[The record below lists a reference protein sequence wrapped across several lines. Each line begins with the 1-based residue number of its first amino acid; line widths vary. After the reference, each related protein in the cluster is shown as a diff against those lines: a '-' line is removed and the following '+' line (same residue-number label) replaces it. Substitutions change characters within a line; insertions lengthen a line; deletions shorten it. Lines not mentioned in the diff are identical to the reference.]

1 MAQVE
6 TLKKCFDSMDK
17 EQNGSISAT
26 AIQMIFKMLGVTV
39 QKAGLGNFRKDNKL
53 FQIYPGK
60 VQNQFWDTSLQMRPL
75 VNWGI
80 KWMPTSLNLATFAK
94 WQLVLCSKRTRR
106 GCVRSSRRL
115 SGQEFCLVQARQK
128 HLFYFYPSLGRPKVL
143 RKVPRLSSIPMLLR
157 VHLPEKLDGLSDF
170 QNLW

>member
-1 MAQVE
+1 
-6 TLKKCFDSMDK
+6 MDK

-39 QKAGLGNFRKDNKL
+39 QKAGLGKVDDKL
-53 FQIYPGK
+53 FQIYPRK
-60 VQNQFWDTSLQMRPL
+60 VQNQFLDTSLQMRPL

-157 VHLPEKLDGLSDF
+157 VHLPEKQCYYLVDGLSDF

>member
-39 QKAGLGNFRKDNKL
+39 QKAGLGKADNKL

-60 VQNQFWDTSLQMRPL
+60 VQNQFRDTSLQMRPL

-115 SGQEFCLVQARQK
+115 SGQEFCLVQAQQK
-128 HLFYFYPSLGRPKVL
+128 HLFHFYPSLGRPKVL
-143 RKVPRLSSIPMLLR
+143 RKVLRLSSIPTLLR
-157 VHLPEKLDGLSDF
+157 VHLPEK
-170 QNLW
+170 QC